1 MTYKARMFRF
11 VRTACTM
18 DLRTDAAAQRLA
30 EIRRKALRY
39 ATLQHT
45 CGTLAAFA

>member
-1 MTYKARMFRF
+1 MFKRRLFRF
-11 VRTACTM
+11 TRTASCM
-18 DLRTDAAAQRLA
+18 DLRTDAMAQKLA
-30 EIRRKALRY
+30 DIRRKALRF